1 MEPGPTG
8 SEGAALAQIRALAEA
23 SGLEAAHPV
32 AVMVEA
38 EMWLDA
44 PGTDDPALVDLR
56 RLPLATIDYPT
67 SMDLDQAV
75 AIEEEPGGFVV
86 WYAIADA
93 SYYARPGTAIHAEA
107 LRRGATFYMPGL
119 VVPMLPTVLS
129 EGLASLLPDVDRR
142 ALVFRMRVA
151 RDGTARGTEILR
163 ARVQSRL
170 KTSYVA
176 VQGYF
181 DGGPPLSADA
191 EVNASLRRLAQVGR
205 ARIRQAESR
214 GVVRVRRNEIAVTLA
229 DGRGLSFMALREART
244 DVERWNEQISLLAN
258 AEGAA
263 ALARAAGPDV
273 HPIYRVM
280 EPPAPSRLEDLSAR
294 IEALARAH
302 GRDWRW
308 STSEPLA
315 DFLASLPDDP
325 VAQAIHRQAM
335 LVGGSAAYVADPGPH
350 AGVGVELY
358 ARFTAPMREIV
369 GVFSHRE
376 LVATLE
382 GGTAGSD
389 EALRDE
395 VIASASRARSLQ
407 RDLDRAI
414 NELVVDQLFA
424 DDLATGRARA
434 ATVMGIARDKVHLT
448 LADPPID
455 VKWYL
460 AHARAQTG
468 RELAVSRDLL
478 TLGDDAGTWLKVG
491 DAVQIRVVGYDQGA
505 KRWELA
511 RA

>member
-1 MEPGPTG
+1 MEPVRAGF
-8 SEGAALAQIRALAEA
+8 EGTALAQIRALAEGA
-23 SGLEAAHPV
+23 GLVAAHPV

-38 EMWLDA
+38 QVWLDA
-44 PGTDDPALVDLR
+44 PGTGDDALVDLK
-56 RLPLATIDYPT
+56 RLPLSTIDYPT

-75 AIEEEPGGFVV
+75 AIEEEEGGFVV

-93 SYYARPGTAIHAEA
+93 SYYARPGTPIHAEA

-119 VVPMLPTVLS
+119 TIPMLPTVLS
-129 EGLASLLPDVDRR
+129 EGQASLLPDVDRR
-142 ALVFRMRVA
+142 ALVFRMRIA
-151 RDGTARGTEILR
+151 ADGTTRGTSILR
-163 ARVQSRL
+163 ARVRSRL

-176 VQGYF
+176 VQAFF
-181 DGGPPLSADA
+181 DGGAPLSADEA
-191 EVNASLRRLAQVGR
+191 VNASLRRLALVGR
-205 ARIRQAESR
+205 ARIRQADSR

-229 DGRGLSFMALREART
+229 DGRGMSFMALREART

-263 ALARAAGPDV
+263 ALARAAGPHV

-280 EPPAPSRLEDLSAR
+280 EPPVASRLEDLSQR
-294 IEALARAH
+294 IEALARMH

-308 STSEPLA
+308 RTSEPLA

-376 LVATLE
+376 LIATLE
-382 GGTAGSD
+382 GGHAGSD
-389 EALRDE
+389 DALRDE

-407 RDLDRAI
+407 RDLDREI

-424 DDLATGRARA
+424 DDLATGRTRT

-455 VKWYL
+455 VKWYV
-460 AHARAQTG
+460 AHARRQTG
-468 RELAVSRDLL
+468 RELAAARDLL
-478 TLGDDAGTWLKVG
+478 TLGDADGTWLKVG
-491 DAVQIRVVGYDQGA
+491 DAVEIRVAGYDAGA